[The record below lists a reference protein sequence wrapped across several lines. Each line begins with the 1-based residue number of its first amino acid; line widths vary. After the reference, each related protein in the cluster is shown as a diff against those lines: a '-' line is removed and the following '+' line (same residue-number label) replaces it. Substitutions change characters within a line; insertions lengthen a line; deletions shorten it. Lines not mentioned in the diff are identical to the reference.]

1 MIDTKLINKAKE
13 TSRVISAIDLS
24 WRTFVENLKENIFT
38 LPFKGNYSFRAEN
51 NSIYVEGYCGPL
63 IINKLYFKHKTYLL
77 KKTISHD
84 PFRIYG
90 VYDTRGR
97 FDCFMARP
105 EIGFHFLGMSHNGH
119 SICTGEI
126 QFTPPS
132 SLDSLMEIAERIIQ
146 SFKIINIESIGT
158 VIIPKEHEQLAGIIN
173 NRNESM
179 QVRVEKLLTQGL
191 IEPIL

>member
-13 TSRVISAIDLS
+13 SSLVISAIDSS
-24 WRTFVENLKENIFT
+24 WRAFVEELKENIFT

-51 NSIYVEGYCGPL
+51 NSIFIEGYCGSL
-63 IINKLYFKHKTYLL
+63 MINKLYFDHKTYLL
-77 KKTISHD
+77 KNPISHD

-90 VYDTRGR
+90 VYDNKGR

-119 SICTGEI
+119 SICTGELEY
-126 QFTPPS
+126 TPPS
-132 SLDSLMEIAERIIQ
+132 SLDSLMEIAERIIL

-158 VIIPKEHEQLAGIIN
+158 VIIPKEHEQLAMIIN
-173 NRNESM
+173 NREESM
-179 QVRVEKLLTQGL
+179 RVRVEKLLTQGL